1 MSQHHDW
8 VMREIEMTVRF
19 VAETIFKTDTVQ
31 YEILDGANLSKT
43 DLLHRQ
49 IVQLMDDRRL
59 WQAEH
64 TLLQNM
70 DKDSLDNLLLAVE
83 FYQSLNRMTDAD
95 LAARDFTR
103 EDVMDGLS
111 AVLAQFNIVFPGL

>member
-31 YEILDGANLSKT
+31 YEILDGANLSET

-49 IVQLMDDRRL
+49 IVELLDDRRL

-64 TLLQNM
+64 ILLQNM
-70 DKDSLDNLLLAVE
+70 DKETLDNLLLAVE
-83 FYQSLNRMTDAD
+83 FYQSLNQMTDAE
-95 LAARDFTR
+95 LAEREFGR

-111 AVLAQFNIVFPGL
+111 AVLHRFNIIFPQL